1 LRLAGT
7 RTISRLLDF
16 LAARLSR
23 VTSSGELI
31 PEIDGLRFLAISTVI
46 LHHAMSILLPASG
59 RTGPIHT
66 PSEWFDSAERFSP
79 LVGLA
84 YCGHFGVNLFFA
96 ISGFILAM
104 PFARKLLN
112 GLPAPGWKSY
122 YLRRLTRIEPPY
134 VICLLI
140 FFGYLAIE
148 KGRGAELLPNLLA
161 SLIYSHGLI
170 FGQHSQVNAVTW
182 SLEIEI
188 QFYVLVP
195 LLVSV
200 FRLRNRIVRRLL
212 LLAAVALGGWLS
224 QHVVYPS
231 GSARLALS
239 LANFFAYF
247 LAGFLLADLYLG
259 GWLRAEKR
267 LAFDLLA
274 LLAAAAIVLVLT
286 THGHFYFSL
295 PLLILPLY
303 IGCFRGRASNA
314 FLRARWIAITGG
326 MCYTLY
332 LYHAPILSEFSW
344 NINSLFSVARPIGL
358 DYLTQLLIVC
368 PAIFALCSLWFVLT
382 EKPFMKWSLS
392 ATPDRIRATTFVAP
406 SSQND

>member
-1 LRLAGT
+1 MVRFGRAVFAPRRAGVLRPFRRQPFFCNQRLHSRDALRAQAAQWAAG
-7 RTISRLLDF
+7 
-16 LAARLSR
+16 AG
-23 VTSSGELI
+23 V
-31 PEIDGLRFLAISTVI
+31 EIV
-46 LHHAMSILLPASG
+46 
-59 RTGPIHT
+59 
-66 PSEWFDSAERFSP
+66 
-79 LVGLA
+79 
-84 YCGHFGVNLFFA
+84 
-96 ISGFILAM
+96 
-104 PFARKLLN
+104 
-112 GLPAPGWKSY
+112 LPAPADAHRTALC
-122 YLRRLTRIEPPY
+122 YLPADFFRLPGDRKRPRGRIAAESAGQPHLFARPD
-134 VICLLI
+134 LRPAQP
-140 FFGYLAIE
+140 GE
-148 KGRGAELLPNLLA
+148 RGHL
-161 SLIYSHGLI
+161 
-170 FGQHSQVNAVTW
+170 
-182 SLEIEI
+182 
-188 QFYVLVP
+188 
-195 LLVSV
+195 